1 MLDLLLNLK
10 SDKSQAA
17 QIAKEMEQNLKNIN
31 PKISIDSDK
40 FRKGITDIL
49 GEFDKLEKS
58 ALDFDK
64 ILSNI
69 DIDFDSDQAE
79 QAMKKLA
86 EMMKNAGD
94 NLGDLDLS
102 KFEEALGSL
111 GDEDIEQIGEKLKEA
126 FDNFDAN
133 SLKKQIKG
141 IEDETELMKLNV
153 EKATAEY
160 NKQRSTVALLAKAG
174 KENTDEYK
182 EALAELKKRGD
193 ELKKI
198 KKAEEDIGKAVEGT
212 KEKMSVMNKL
222 SQFGLASE
230 GIQNFA
236 QSVNDV
242 SAPFME
248 LDKATQ
254 AMKTLGPEAKELS
267 GELRTVSVQMAKDL
281 PFSAGQFQEAMG
293 NAMASGIKGG
303 VEGLSGF
310 AETAAKL
317 ATGGMAELPAV
328 VQGLG
333 ATLNAFGASSS
344 EAGQYADWMFNIVNA
359 GVTTID
365 ELNQYLSGVTPTAA
379 SMGVAFKDVGGAL
392 ALMTQ
397 KGVPTASAVT
407 KLNAALIEMAKPSA
421 GIQQALTAVGISTED
436 FAKQIKE
443 KGLTSALQTLD
454 SGFKK
459 LGKSATQM
467 FSSSEAGAA
476 FNVLMG
482 DVNMLNDTMD
492 AVANTAGSTQAAY
505 DEMAQSI
512 EVRTKQMKAQF
523 DSFVISVIDSTGVIG
538 EYTMVAGQVFSQL
551 SPTITALA
559 GFKTLLP
566 TEAIGDFVKSLLTK
580 LVPGLFATA
589 AAETAAGTAGTTAGA
604 STAAAWA
611 AAMLPLLAIVAV
623 AGAIVGAF
631 KLIADATHETA
642 KEQLESAKATE
653 DSLKSQQKTLQAQ
666 KERKQANLELIKS
679 YEELGKK
686 SNRTKD
692 EEEQFRQMQVKI
704 SQAFPG
710 VISGS
715 KTFAENMANLKN
727 AVEKG
732 KGEVQKLDKQLSELD
747 KNLVKARTVTLQ
759 SEVNVSKENIEDQL
773 QDAFSSVSW
782 SWDGA
787 QEWIFGTS
795 NAREM
800 AEDSIKQYT
809 DAIYQ
814 AQNSSQLAEAG
825 AKFKMALWNDKA
837 FEAVP
842 EEMKSKL
849 VGSIEDMMLKQGA
862 VIDQQ
867 NKLNTEKMQKG
878 IKEAF
883 KDGVVSEADIK
894 AISDKTKVPLE
905 EVQKY
910 YDELKTKAKAEKLGD
925 ILKQSAEIKGN
936 LDGSQKL
943 DELVKQFENAKT
955 DVEKASIA
963 EAIKKQAPDAIKAT
977 GSVIT
982 AEGKLVNTYSVVTDK
997 IKESSD
1003 AQKERFSNNLVS
1015 KQQEFINTIL
1025 QESDAYGKNIEEMN
1039 RLKAER
1045 DKLASQGLDTSKI
1058 DQQIN
1063 ALGAKNQ
1070 AFTNEVLNNIIK
1082 WESQGQ
1088 DTTEV
1093 YDQVAKSLGKSPEEV
1108 KKLVEQQKLSIQQA
1122 DKETSSVEKLA
1133 EAWGKATAA
1142 AQKNVSDGE
1151 AALAEMRKR
1160 RRELLSKSQAEWT
1173 MDDNKFMQEYNQKY
1187 SEMLGNTRKAV
1198 KETKQ
1203 VAKEEELIGHLT
1215 GRIVE
1220 DKKSAY
1226 ELAKEQADKEKSI
1239 LELKNQEKILDDE
1252 ALRMAENR
1260 QESVWDNLVLERDKL
1275 EMLEAQKA
1283 SLEKAFQITKDQSG
1297 KLVIGIKAGKG
1308 EKKSEIDE
1316 AVTEEINN
1324 INQSI
1329 KEAKNSVNGVKI
1341 QIELDKKEIEKQ
1353 LAEYEMQKTI
1363 HQIEL
1368 GIKGT
1373 EEFDNLIALT
1383 KKQVDLSK
1391 DELESSNNAIDEL
1404 KKKMEKELIGKN
1416 IEDAQRQDI
1425 HNKYNI
1431 LLLEEQRR
1439 NIELSKNVDEA
1450 ESKVNEIVEKKYN
1463 FRLQKLNEFYDRQK
1477 EVTEKSF
1484 EDQKDIADSFSKIF
1498 VESLNKVTSSNDDS
1512 ELKKFESKQEERLKL
1527 LDDYKNAEL
1536 FSEEEYQARKTD
1548 IEKKGEEERARLADQ
1563 ARRKELS
1570 NQAYIN
1576 GIEEQHQRA
1585 KEAKLLAIERNRETA
1600 KLKLLEDSTKEV
1612 LATNKTNFE
1621 EVQKLQRELLRLEN
1635 EQVVSGYD
1643 EKRAV
1648 EMQAIQAN
1656 LDSKLA
1662 GLTASDKVS
1671 LKQMTESFDKL
1682 NIQLEDKTSMLNL
1695 VLDKATEAYSEGFA
1709 RLFAGDPQAAAD
1721 VLRKSFSM
1729 VLGTMA
1735 EALKKEVDAKI
1746 LKFFLD
1752 WFDSAESTALPWF
1765 VRLGMLPLVQGIA
1778 SGAIHGI
1785 ADPIIES
1792 IASFSTGGRI
1802 DEPTL
1807 AVVGDASRLGGLN
1820 REWVFRDEQLQ
1831 QVVNSALSQQNNS
1844 MARELAE
1851 IKALLASQELSATLK
1866 GNDIR
1871 LAQRRTQNAVDRR
1884 AR

>member
-86 EMMKNAGD
+86 DMMKNAGD

-102 KFEEALGSL
+102 KFEEALGTL
-111 GDEDIEQIGEKLKEA
+111 GDEDIEQIGEKLKDA
-126 FDNFDAN
+126 FENFDADKAKN
-133 SLKKQIKG
+133 EMEKLANEFDQSRIDAEKLMASQKKALAQLELSGKKG
-141 IEDETELMKLNV
+141 SD
-153 EKATAEY
+153 EY
-160 NKQRSTVALLAKAG
+160 NKLQ
-174 KENTDEYK
+174 KELDETTK
-182 EALAELKKRGD
+182 S
-193 ELKKI
+193 I
-198 KKAEEDIGKAVEGT
+198 KKMDDAAEQFAETGK
-212 KEKMSVMNKL
+212 KMSVMDKMA
-222 SQFGLASE
+222 QFGLATE

-236 QSVNDV
+236 QSVNEV

-454 SGFKK
+454 TGFKK

-653 DSLKSQQKTLQAQ
+653 ESMKSQQKTLQAQ

-787 QEWIFGTS
+787 QEWLWGTS
-795 NAREM
+795 DARKM
-800 AEDSIKQYT
+800 GEDAVKQYT

-825 AKFKMALWNDKA
+825 AKFKMALWNDKS

-842 EEMKSKL
+842 EEMKAKL

-1045 DKLASQGLDTSKI
+1045 DQLASQGLDTSKI

-1108 KKLVEQQKLSIQQA
+1108 KKLVEQQKISIQQA
-1122 DKETSSVEKLA
+1122 DKEVSSVEKLA

-1142 AQKNVSDGE
+1142 SQKNANDAVAALSELKTKYDAINAKQAKDRTVEEQSFLSSYQKQRQEIIKNGRE
-1151 AALAEMRKR
+1151 AAK
-1160 RRELLSKSQAEWT
+1160 LSKYQAKLRE
-1173 MDDNKFMQEYNQKY
+1173 DSEYTI
-1187 SEMLGNTRKAV
+1187 GT
-1198 KETKQ
+1198 KERET
-1203 VAKEEELIGHLT
+1203 
-1215 GRIVE
+1215 
-1220 DKKSAY
+1220 KSAY
-1226 ELAKEQADKEKSI
+1226 ELAKIEADKHKSL
-1239 LELKNQEKILDDE
+1239 LELRNQEKILDDE
-1252 ALRMAENR
+1252 ALRLEENR
-1260 QESVWDNLVLERDKL
+1260 QETVWDSLVIEKDKL
-1275 EMLEAQKA
+1275 DMLEAQKA
-1283 SLEKAFQITKDQSG
+1283 TLEKAYQITKDENG

-1329 KEAKNSVNGVKI
+1329 KEAKNSVKSVEI
-1341 QIELDKKEIEKQ
+1341 QIELDKKDIEKQ
-1353 LAEYEMQKTI
+1353 LAEYEIEKTV

-1373 EEFDNLIALT
+1373 EEFDNLISLS
-1383 KKQVDLSK
+1383 KKQVDLTK
-1391 DELESSNNAIDEL
+1391 DALQNSVQTIDDLQAKMSVALITAGVDEKQKQAI
-1404 KKKMEKELIGKN
+1404 K
-1416 IEDAQRQDI
+1416 
-1425 HNKYNI
+1425 NKYDTLINEEKRRYLE
-1431 LLLEEQRR
+1431 LLK
-1439 NIELSKNVDEA
+1439 SVDEA
-1450 ESKVNEIVEKKYN
+1450 ETKVNDLVEKKIKARMEILKREQEKETTAFEKNLDKKYKLFEE
-1463 FRLQKLNEFYDRQK
+1463 FRNAYVEGLTVHNQDEDDREIRIFEAKLDK
-1477 EVTEKSF
+1477 K
-1484 EDQKDIADSFSKIF
+1484 
-1498 VESLNKVTSSNDDS
+1498 
-1512 ELKKFESKQEERLKL
+1512 LKK
-1527 LDDYKNAEL
+1527 LDEYREQDVI
-1536 FSEEEYQARKTD
+1536 SEEEYEEQKTKLEEEANKKREKMERERRVRDQMNQKMFNSMQVQLEKNKENEKLGFEKRHNDETLAEIESSNKAILDANGTNMNAIQKMLSRKHEIEKEQIESGNKEKNKAELEFIEQNLEIKLNGLSESEKMTIKDLGESNATILDKIKENTD
-1548 IEKKGEEERARLADQ
+1548 ITATFLEEGQSAISTAM
-1563 ARRKELS
+1563 
-1570 NQAYIN
+1570 
-1576 GIEEQHQRA
+1576 A
-1585 KEAKLLAIERNRETA
+1585 K
-1600 KLKLLEDSTKEV
+1600 
-1612 LATNKTNFE
+1612 
-1621 EVQKLQRELLRLEN
+1621 
-1635 EQVVSGYD
+1635 
-1643 EKRAV
+1643 
-1648 EMQAIQAN
+1648 M
-1656 LDSKLA
+1656 
-1662 GLTASDKVS
+1662 
-1671 LKQMTESFDKL
+1671 
-1682 NIQLEDKTSMLNL
+1682 
-1695 VLDKATEAYSEGFA
+1695 
-1709 RLFAGDPQAAAD
+1709 FAGDSEGAVDALKGTFGAI
-1721 VLRKSFSM
+1721 
-1729 VLGTMA
+1729 LGTTA
-1735 EALKKEVDAKI
+1735 EYLRKEVDAQI
-1746 LKFFLD
+1746 LKFFLA
-1752 WFDSAESTALPWF
+1752 WFDSTDAIALPWF
-1765 VRLGMLPLVQGIA
+1765 VKLGMLPAIQAIA

-1785 ADPIIES
+1785 ADPIINRV
-1792 IASFSTGGRI
+1792 ASFSTGGRI

-1831 QVVNSALSQQNNS
+1831 QVVNSALSYQNNS